1 MIYDDRAKLRA
12 DIRAHLVANGSR
24 NWRLL
29 RYRYSAVP
37 PATWW
42 RLIAREKARIGTQH
56 LVTSDDKIVTARA
69 WSAAEGELK
78 GIGASTLVAGV
89 PGGRFDF
96 LAAFRNL
103 FADATKLRAHAFRAD
118 GSVRNPILLDRAVK
132 LRFKLIRQGLELER
146 QIYSA
151 NAQRAFFAAL
161 VDEIAAESPEVS
173 HRLISRLRAFNRQ
186 FDTRSKDSSGTPTT
200 ESS

>member
-1 MIYDDRAKLRA
+1 MIYDDRAQLRA
-12 DIRAHLVANGSR
+12 DIRAHLLANGSR

-37 PATWW
+37 PTTWW

-56 LVTSDDKIVTARA
+56 LVSSDEKIVTARA
-69 WSAAEGELK
+69 LSAAEGELK
-78 GIGASTLVAGV
+78 GIGASTLPAGV

-96 LAAFRNL
+96 LASFHNL
-103 FADATKLRAHAFRAD
+103 FADATKLRAHALRAD

-132 LRFKLIRQGLELER
+132 LRLKLIRQGLELER

-151 NAQRAFFAAL
+151 NAQRAFYDAL
-161 VDEIAAESPEVS
+161 VAEIAAESAEVQR
-173 HRLISRLRAFNRQ
+173 RLITRLRDFNRVS
-186 FDTRSKDSSGTPTT
+186 DPRRT
-200 ESS
+200 EEP